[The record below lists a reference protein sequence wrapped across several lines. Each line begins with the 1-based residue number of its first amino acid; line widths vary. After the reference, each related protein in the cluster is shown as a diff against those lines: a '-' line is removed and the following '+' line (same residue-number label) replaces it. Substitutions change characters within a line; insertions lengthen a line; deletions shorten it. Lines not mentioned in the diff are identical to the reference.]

1 MKYLCLLA
9 FGILIF
15 SSCDKIYDKFK
26 RDSDRVNVSKELYQE
41 IKSADKMVF
50 ASMAITKTAKLQS
63 EDWYKLGKRIAVY
76 SYDSYMRAY
85 IDLFELKM
93 EDIVFNDDERTVT
106 VNLPPIITEIT
117 GRDMELHKEY
127 ENIGLLRSEIDS
139 KERALIKEMANS
151 SFKKEVEGNATFR
164 KQLTDEA
171 KRKARNY
178 FEAIFDAYGYTANI
192 YFNPSKTSGYEN
204 D

>member
-26 RDSDRVNVSKELYQE
+26 RDSDCVNVSKELYQE

-85 IDLFELKM
+85 IDLSELKM
-93 EDIVFNDDERTVT
+93 EDIVFNDEERTVT